1 MNVAQI
7 SRHVHYIG
15 VNDRTLH
22 RFESLWPLPLG
33 VSYNSYLVTGGDKI
47 AVIDGVEA
55 GHALKQ
61 IEHINRLTDGRAPD
75 YLVINHM
82 EPDHSGAIS
91 LLLNAYPDMVIVG
104 NTQTVNM
111 VAGYYGIEA
120 PTMTVKDGDT
130 LPLGGDVALSF
141 HFTPMVHWPET
152 MMTFLAC
159 DGVLF
164 SGDGFGCFGALNGAV
179 VDTDMDATRYFPEM
193 IRYYS
198 AIVGKYGR
206 FVQRALTKLKSLEI
220 STLAP
225 THGPVWRERMREVG
239 AYYDRMSRYEPFDNG
254 VTIVYG
260 SMYGNT
266 ELMVEEAAATLAARG
281 VKDIAV
287 HNAAISD
294 LSYILADIFTH
305 KGLIIA
311 SPTYSETL
319 FPPIKSVVDA
329 LVTRG
334 MKDRVTGLIG
344 GHTWAPQAVKVM
356 DALLQD
362 TGMEIVS
369 GSVSFKQAPSQDAL
383 AAVRELASA
392 IADRL

>member
-33 VSYNSYLVTGGDKI
+33 VSYNSYLVTGDDKI

-61 IEHINRLTDGRAPD
+61 IEHISRLTEGRAPD

-91 LLLNAYPDMVIVG
+91 LLRDAYPDMVIVG
-104 NTQTVNM
+104 NNQTINM
-111 VAGYYGIEA
+111 VAGYYGCA
-120 PTMTVKDGDT
+120 GPTMTVKDGDT
-130 LPLGGDVALSF
+130 LDLGGGTVLSF
-141 HFTPMVHWPET
+141 HLTPMVHWPET
-152 MMTFLAC
+152 MMTFLASE
-159 DGVLF
+159 GVLF

-179 VDTDMDATRYFPEM
+179 LDTEMDATRYFPEM

-206 FVQRALTKLKSLEI
+206 FVQRALAKLKGLEI
-220 STLAP
+220 SAIAS
-225 THGPVWRERMREVG
+225 THGPVWRENVAKVVG
-239 AYYDRMSRYEPFDNG
+239 YYDRMSLYEPFDNG

-266 ELMVEEAAATLAARG
+266 EQMAETAAATFAARG
-281 VKDIAV
+281 VRNIAV

-294 LSYILADIFTH
+294 LSYILADVFTH
-305 KGLIIA
+305 KGLVIA
-311 SPTYSETL
+311 APTYSETL
-319 FPPIKSVVDA
+319 FPPVKSLVDA

-334 MKDRVTGLIG
+334 MKNRVVGLIG

-356 DALLQD
+356 DSLLQATD
-362 TGMEIVS
+362 MEIVS
-369 GSVSFKQAPSQDAL
+369 ESVSFKQAPSADAL
-383 AAVRELASA
+383 EAVSTLAAS